1 MREIGPYRVL
11 RAPGDG
17 GGDSAAGG
25 GGAGGAR
32 LCRAADGLLVT
43 VEEPH
48 PAPDR
53 DAAARHRFARRAR
66 AARRIRGPWTVPVL
80 DADPDAERP
89 WLATAHVPAPDLA
102 ELLCATGPLPVAT
115 VRRLGADLAAAL
127 AAGHEAGLVHGG
139 LEPRRVLVTVHGPR
153 LTGFGLRT
161 APDAGRADLDGDHT
175 GPDGDRADRDADLAG
190 PDGGR
195 ADRDADLAGP
205 DGDHGPLGYESPE
218 QIERPAEIGPPGDVF
233 ALGALL
239 ATAAQGRHPW
249 TGRPRTG
256 IAGTGGA
263 GTGIAGTADARTEG
277 APGPEEVRAVRRRT
291 TDGRPDL
298 ADVPGALLPA
308 LARCLDPDPAL
319 RPTPGQLL
327 VLLGPDDRSA
337 PWLPPAGLARAARYA
352 ADLPT
357 PEQAGP
363 VHLHPTVDRHP
374 EALDLA
380 ARRAAAEQ
388 LPPGPAREA
397 FAELLPVAEELYGSD
412 HPDPLDLRFA
422 HATCVGD
429 TGAPGEA
436 ADLLAELAGHTARAL
451 GPDTPEA
458 FRQRI
463 ALVHRTAESGDRAA
477 ALRQLDAL
485 REDTAARFGADH
497 GRLAAIARTRSRVEE
512 RY

>member
-17 GGDSAAGG
+17 GGDSAAAGG

-102 ELLCATGPLPVAT
+102 ELLRATGPLPVAT

-161 APDAGRADLDGDHT
+161 APDAGRAD
-175 GPDGDRADRDADLAG
+175 RDADLAG
-190 PDGGR
+190 PD
-195 ADRDADLAGP
+195 ADHTGPDADHTGP
-205 DGDHGPLGYESPE
+205 DADHGPFGHGPLGYESPE

-256 IAGTGGA
+256 V
-263 GTGIAGTADARTEG
+263 AGTAGPGTAG

-337 PWLPPAGLARAARYA
+337 PWLPPAGLALAARYA

-388 LPPGPAREA
+388 LPPGPARDA

-422 HATCVGD
+422 HATRVGD

-463 ALVHRTAESGDRAA
+463 ALVHRTAETGDRAA